1 MSLKN
6 YETIIINTVTG
17 PSLGHRYVITAI
29 NEQKKVKRNRIIF
42 VTRDADKKK
51 NSTIT
56 LLVNMNL
63 IAFGWAK
70 IFVTLNR
77 SDKFLVDSTWS
88 PFLTHNVQWTQSQ
101 ATGEM
106 ENELTLWL
114 YWRCGRGTY
123 TDIDRTFRKKVQP
136 ASSGSI
142 ITLPLSHK
150 VEIIEIYEHY
160 VTLFLW
166 IFTETKDNNNYLA
179 QTRWFPGLPD
189 RSRSTLH
196 QKYSSVQEIR

>member
-6 YETIIINTVTG
+6 YETIITNTVTG

-42 VTRDADKKK
+42 VTRDADKKKK

-123 TDIDRTFRKKVQP
+123 TDIDRTFRKKVQLR
-136 ASSGSI
+136 SLRFTNIMLLYFYGFLQRQKTT
-142 ITLPLSHK
+142 ITTWLKQGDSQDFQIDLVPLSIRNIH
-150 VEIIEIYEHY
+150 
-160 VTLFLW
+160 LFR
-166 IFTETKDNNNYLA
+166 K
-179 QTRWFPGLPD
+179 
-189 RSRSTLH
+189 
-196 QKYSSVQEIR
+196 